1 MVRTKHTAGS
11 AECNPPVNGRGISGD
26 IYSPKVITPL
36 IYGLLSGREKV
47 LNQHSSSTVSEGG
60 QQVRAAAINRSESH
74 FLFLPWAH
82 TREGVECKIA
92 FINQLGKK

>member
-1 MVRTKHTAGS
+1 MVRTKRTAGS

-47 LNQHSSSTVSEGG
+47 LNQHSSSAVSEGG
-60 QQVRAAAINRSESH
+60 QQVRAAAINRRESH
-74 FLFLPWAH
+74 FLFFFFFYRGRTHERASSARLP
-82 TREGVECKIA
+82 
-92 FINQLGKK
+92 L

>member
-11 AECNPPVNGRGISGD
+11 VECNPPANGQGISGD

-47 LNQHSSSTVSEGG
+47 LNQHSSSALSEGG
-60 QQVRAAAINRSESH
+60 QQVRAGAMNRSKS
-74 FLFLPWAH
+74 LFFFFFFYRGRTYERASSARLP
-82 TREGVECKIA
+82 
-92 FINQLGKK
+92 L

>member
-47 LNQHSSSTVSEGG
+47 LNQHSSSAVSEGG

-74 FLFLPWAH
+74 FLFFFFSFYRGRTHERASSARLP
-82 TREGVECKIA
+82 
-92 FINQLGKK
+92 L